1 MLGGVYFLLLA
12 EALLLL
18 LVLGVGVFFFACGG
32 AFAEPEFIR
41 LVGGIAGVV
50 LRGAGAVS

>member
-12 EALLLL
+12 EALLL